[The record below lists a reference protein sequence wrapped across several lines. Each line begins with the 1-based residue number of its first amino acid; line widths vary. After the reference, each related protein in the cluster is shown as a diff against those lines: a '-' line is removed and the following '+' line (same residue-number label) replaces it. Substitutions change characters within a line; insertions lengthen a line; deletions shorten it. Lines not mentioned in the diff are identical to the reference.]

1 MNNTIGIDP
10 VTVDLGDSIVSQ
22 LITTLEGQLEQQRK
36 YTDNAVRECMRL
48 RGIIAKCDR
57 CRDEA
62 NAASNDKPKGEI

>member
-1 MNNTIGIDP
+1 MKNHTTGIEP
-10 VTVDLGDSIVSQ
+10 ITVDLGDSLDDQ
-22 LITTLEGQLEQQRK
+22 LITTLKGELEQQER

-62 NAASNDKPKGEI
+62 NTSM